1 VRQRLLERLGGP
13 RYTTRPALC
22 RRRSAT
28 GLLLLMPFL
37 VRRPF
42 LVVALVHRNNNYKIK
57 KYTAVKS
64 KLVVAN
70 KNM

>member
-1 VRQRLLERLGGP
+1 
-13 RYTTRPALC
+13 
-22 RRRSAT
+22 
-28 GLLLLMPFL
+28 MPFL

-42 LVVALVHRNNNYKIK
+42 LVVALVHRKNNYKIK